1 MKRDSKGRF
10 ANKGIVI
17 PFPSITLALNGLII
31 LFFLL
36 PWIFIGLKLDI
47 YSKIYQFL
55 SFLFFN
61 EKNCQ
66 CVEDSNKDDTPKY

>member
-36 PWIFIGLKLDI
+36 PWIFVGLKLDI
-47 YSKIYQFL
+47 YSKICQFL
-55 SFLFFN
+55 SF
-61 EKNCQ
+61 
-66 CVEDSNKDDTPKY
+66 

>member
-1 MKRDSKGRF
+1 MKRNSKGRF
-10 ANKGIVI
+10 TNKGIVI

-36 PWIFIGLKLDI
+36 PWIFVGLKLDI